1 MPPSMPST
9 GVLPIIPT
17 TLSCNGVSFSGGGT
31 PPVFRDYLRTKAA
44 CFFALLVQVLHF
56 FLSSSTLLL
65 WSVFAVFTF
74 LHIFSQTLVFE
85 LNVATLESFE
95 KRMDLF
101 LSTSSKRIW
110 SSASVKLGFLFRL
123 VF

>member
-1 MPPSMPST
+1 MV
-9 GVLPIIPT
+9 VLTASVVGASAICIPI
-17 TLSCNGVSFSGGGT
+17 CVKVSFSGGGG
-31 PPVFRDYLRTKAA
+31 PVFRDSLRNKTA
-44 CFFALLVQVLHF
+44 CFFFALLVQVLHF

-65 WSVFAVFTF
+65 WSVFAAFTF

-95 KRMDLF
+95 KRMGLF